1 MSWTTFLQSIAQS
14 HQQGLTPHEMEVFLC
29 LREEP
34 GQTKQELLEVYQTLH
49 SPIEEEAF
57 TQRLRTI
64 YRKFSIHG
72 KGYKLPQLH
81 RHLSDRY
88 QQSERDYPRFGL
100 NRIHATFPT
109 EAYAEAL
116 HRLIQEGGSEG
127 EVAILQTF
135 APNLDHYRQHLIAC
149 LERGVRVRILLA
161 WPYSLAA
168 GLRGEVLK
176 RYASN
181 PAQDDLDVQS
191 CVIANLETLEEVLRR
206 SPADGPLSIRLY
218 DTLPSLS
225 MYRAGDLLFAAP
237 FLHGSLAIHTFQ
249 MELDL
254 QASDPL
260 LTGTLLKDFELMWTV
275 ARPFTPSPDQ
285 AWRNALRILFTV

>member
-1 MSWTTFLQSIAQS
+1 MSWIAFLQSIAQN
-14 HQQGLTPHEMEVFLC
+14 HQHGLTPHEMEVFLC
-29 LREEP
+29 LQEKP
-34 GQTKQELLEVYQTLH
+34 GQTKQELLATYQALH

-64 YRKFSIHG
+64 YRKFSIVG

-81 RHLSDRY
+81 RHLHDQY
-88 QQSERDYPRFGL
+88 QQCERDFPRLGL
-100 NRIHATFPT
+100 NNIHPAFPT
-109 EAYAEAL
+109 AAYAAAL
-116 HRLIQEGGSEG
+116 NRLIEEGARAG

-135 APNLDHYRQHLIAC
+135 APNLDHYREQLIAC
-149 LERGVRVRILLA
+149 LEKGVRVRILLA

-176 RYASN
+176 RYAAN
-181 PAQDDLDVQS
+181 PSLDDLDVQS

-206 SPADGPLSIRLY
+206 SPADSALSIRLY

-249 MELDL
+249 LELDL
-254 QASDPL
+254 RAGDAL